1 MRKYITLLAALLIVF
16 ASCRYVTGKRIRG
29 DGNVKTEQRSVGN
42 FNSVSSRGSY
52 NVYLS
57 AGEPGV
63 RIEAEDNLLPYIET
77 YVDGNT
83 LHVGTKQDY
92 WLKPEREV
100 KIYVS
105 APSFEKIHSFGSGD
119 IRGESVLHNASKLE
133 LTVSGSANI
142 KLDVDAPEIDAE
154 TNGSGDIYLA
164 GNAKTWTGEIRGSGN
179 IKAMDLKADETR
191 VRIYGS
197 GDADVFAGSKLD
209 VKVAGSG
216 DVRYKGNPQMSTS
229 IAGSGKVTKVD

>member
-1 MRKYITLLAALLIVF
+1 
-16 ASCRYVTGKRIRG
+16 
-29 DGNVKTEQRSVGN
+29 
-42 FNSVSSRGSY
+42 
-52 NVYLS
+52 NVYLLT
-57 AGEPGV
+57 GEAGV

-83 LHVGTKQDY
+83 LHVGTKEDY
-92 WLKPEREV
+92 WLQPEREV

-119 IRGESVLHNASKLE
+119 IRGESV
-133 LTVSGSANI
+133 
-142 KLDVDAPEIDAE
+142 DAE

-164 GNAKTWTGEIRGSGN
+164 GSAKTWTGEIRGSGN

-197 GDADVFAGSKLD
+197 GDADVFAASRLD